1 MNDSGWRKAAA
12 AAFPKTLPVLAG
24 YVVLGFGFGLLL
36 QSKGYHFLWA
46 VLMSLTIY
54 AGSMQYVT
62 VDLLANG
69 AGLVSAALM
78 TLMINARHLFY
89 GVSMLIRY
97 RDMGKAKT
105 YLIFGLTD
113 ETYSL
118 VCGTEVPDGVEA
130 GKYYFLVTLMNQ
142 CYWVIGSAAG
152 ALFGQAIPIN
162 TTGVDFSMTALFT
175 VILTDNLLK
184 QESRIPSIVGV
195 GISLICLVLF
205 GQNQFLIPSMIGIAA
220 ALMLPRPLLEK
231 EREHD

>member
-1 MNDSGWRKAAA
+1 MNDSGWKKAAA

-24 YVVLGFGFGLLL
+24 YVVLGFGFGLL

-97 RDMGKAKT
+97 RDVGKAKP
-105 YLIFGLTD
+105 YLVFVVAAVTCALRFLPFVIFPADRKTPKVFEYLGMVLPGAIMGM
-113 ETYSL
+113 L
-118 VCGTEVPDGVEA
+118 VVYCYRSTEIFSWPFALPE
-130 GKYYFLVTLMNQ
+130 L
-142 CYWVIGSAAG
+142 ISAAVVVG
-152 ALFGQAIPIN
+152 LYLWKKN
-162 TTGVDFSMTALFT
+162 TLLSIGTGT
-175 VILTDNLLK
+175 VLYMILV
-184 QESRIPSIVGV
+184 QVVFVP
-195 GISLICLVLF
+195 
-205 GQNQFLIPSMIGIAA
+205 
-220 ALMLPRPLLEK
+220 
-231 EREHD
+231 